1 MDFHSGLNLI
11 KAQNGSGKSTILDAI
26 NFCLFGKPFR
36 NIKMNQLINKYND
49 KNLEVYMTF
58 QIGND
63 EYEIMRGLKPTLF
76 ELKKNG
82 QSIDALSSKKLNQG
96 EIDKLLG
103 INERLFKNIVG
114 IAVTNNKPFLSMS
127 IGDKRALIESI
138 FNIDILSEMGKEVKK
153 RNTLDRSEQRLKITE
168 LDGYNGRI
176 SDNQASIE
184 KIRNYIDQFEDNKKK
199 ELDKWTDEISAFDT
213 KIKNNIKNIKL
224 GEDKIE
230 SLKGKY
236 EVPSD
241 EEFASLAK
249 SLGVAEHERASITK
263 TLKTIGDATECPICG
278 STLDEGHAKEHID
291 KLKADLKVL
300 DENTI
305 PNLKKLETEYNAKKN
320 AALENQKIIDEI
332 TDRVKEQIFNK
343 GVYEKSIEDLKKKI
357 EEIKNK
363 NCELTLDE
371 QQRLIDE
378 LTEKVNILQQTIKDI
393 THKIEVDNKLIE
405 VLGDEGLRMYFFK
418 KLLPILNGK
427 INHYLQ
433 KFELPVTLE
442 FDSFMNE
449 TIKTGRF
456 EQQYNQFSGGER
468 SRIDM
473 AILLSF
479 FDISKI
485 ISNWSCSFMMI
496 DEILDSGVDQDGI
509 SQFIATLYNIV
520 TEENKELGIYVISHK
535 LSEIQVPWNEYIEI
549 NKKSLFSE
557 LKCKRCAI

>member
-49 KNLEVYMTF
+49 KNLEVFMTF

-199 ELDKWTDEISAFDT
+199 ELDKLTDEISAFDT

-236 EVPSD
+236 EAPSD

-363 NCELTLDE
+363 KCELTLDE